1 MRGLLA
7 GMLLLAAIGAAK
19 AAPTGYP
26 TEALADYVLA
36 CMASNGGTP
45 EALRRCSCSIDYI
58 AGKVTYDEYVQAETV
73 LRVQQA
79 PGGDPRI
86 TMFRTAPW
94 ALAIVDKVRSA
105 QVEADNKC
113 F

>member
-1 MRGLLA
+1 MNDPLRTQGLYAEPTPPSERGRPRLYFPGLMRLYGP
-7 GMLLLAAIGAAK
+7 LAA
-19 AAPTGYP
+19 P
-26 TEALADYVLA
+26 
-36 CMASNGGTP
+36 
-45 EALRRCSCSIDYI
+45 
-58 AGKVTYDEYVQAETV
+58 AETV